1 MSSTGIPL
9 DSNFRNLSC
18 QLGGFRLNGQVSYAG
33 VVPSVT
39 GGTAQSLN
47 VMVIDDS
54 AAAQDLSGDLPS
66 ITTKFLQVN
75 VGGNIYYI
83 PLYQ

>member
-47 VMVIDDS
+47 VVVIDDP
-54 AAAQDLSGDLPS
+54 AAAQTLTKT
-66 ITTKFLQVN
+66 ITTKFLQVK
-75 VGGNIYYI
+75 VGQEVFYL

>member
-1 MSSTGIPL
+1 MSSGIPL
-9 DSNFRNLSC
+9 DSNFRSLSC

-33 VVPSVT
+33 VTPSVT

-47 VMVIDDS
+47 VMIIDDS
-54 AAAQDLSGDLPS
+54 AAAQTLTKT
-66 ITTKFLQVN
+66 ITSKFLQVN
-75 VGGNIYYI
+75 VGGTNYFI